1 MPGPEP
7 ITPRDELPP
16 MPGKVKLIAAVYLLS
31 TIIDAVNL
39 GRFGSAR
46 STFGRLVIE
55 LAIVLLLCTGSD
67 RMRAVLRVLG
77 VVGVLAGGMFVQ
89 HGATVGLA
97 HEPGLV
103 AFVYGLT
110 IVLVSGYTVWALGSP
125 DVRAWY
131 RRARDLAQDEE

>member
-1 MPGPEP
+1 
-7 ITPRDELPP
+7 

-46 STFGRLVIE
+46 STFGRLLIE
-55 LAIVLLLCTGSD
+55 LTIVLLLCTGSD

-77 VVGVLAGGMFVQ
+77 VVGVLAGGVFVQ

-110 IVLVSGYTVWALGSP
+110 LVIVSGYTVWALGSP

-131 RRARDLAQDEE
+131 RRARDLAQDDD